1 MRIALIADAFPP
13 LRSSAAVQLRD
24 LSREL
29 MRQGHAVTVLTPASA
44 QRKPWM
50 IEDWEGVRIVR
61 LRAWKMKDVGYV
73 RRTLGELL
81 MPYHLLRN
89 FNASPV
95 AAQPFDGV
103 VWYSPS
109 IFLGPIVKALKL
121 KNNCQSYLILRDIF
135 PEWAADMGLMRRG
148 PTYHM
153 LRAVAGYQYSTAD
166 IIGVQ
171 SPGNLAYFCE
181 RARQGRQ
188 VEVLQNWLSRPIEG
202 PCSIDIS
209 ATPLAGRAILVY
221 AGNMGVAQG
230 AGRLLGLVQALSE
243 DRRIGFVFVGRGSD
257 ANILR
262 DAATRRKLD
271 NVLFFDEIDPDE
283 IPGLYAQCSIGLVTL
298 DPRHRTHNI
307 PGKFISYIHAGLP
320 VLAMIN
326 PGNDLA
332 SIIAEERVGWVSTD
346 ASANVEDLRQRVLA
360 LVDEVTA
367 SKELGD
373 RCRALSARLFSD
385 EAAARQIVQGLQR

>member
-1 MRIALIADAFPP
+1 
-13 LRSSAAVQLRD
+13 
-24 LSREL
+24 
-29 MRQGHAVTVLTPASA
+29 
-44 QRKPWM
+44 M